1 MSPPTQPY
9 SRSSVVPDSAET
21 KIYSKSEDLSSLES
35 DDRDGKASTVISSD
49 DGLLDLYKP
58 PSHWEGAHRYDPNA
72 QWTEAEEKAVVRKT
86 DWRICLVAC
95 LVMVCLQLDRGNI
108 VNALSDNMLGD
119 LKLSTND
126 YNLGQTIFYCSFL
139 FMELPSQLISKAIGV
154 DRWVPIQIILWS
166 IVAASQAALK
176 GKTSFF
182 ITRSLIGALEGGV
195 IPDLVLYLSYFYK
208 GDELT
213 TRLSFFWVT
222 LSATI
227 IVGSLLAAGILQM
240 GGVHGLEGWRW
251 LFLIEALFTLT
262 AGIFA
267 LFYLPASPTETAGG
281 LRGKGWF
288 TEREEVII
296 VNRVIRD
303 DPTKSSMHNRE
314 AIGILSLWKSFM
326 DFDLW
331 PLYLLGLTTFIAP
344 ATAGAYFTLT
354 LRSLKFSTFHT
365 NLLQIPYLVLFIVQ
379 NVGLVW
385 LARKL
390 NSRLL
395 VASIGSFW
403 QLLFLIL
410 LVAIPDN
417 LSRWAK
423 YAITSLLLAFPYAH
437 PSESE
442 SRWPSRPYDCAHVL
456 ITAPLFS
463 PAVLV
468 SLNSR
473 NSGSVRT
480 RSVSASLYNMFVQ
493 AGSIVASNIYQSKDK
508 VRAKP
513 YYRHGNRVLLGIV
526 SANIVLFFLAKV
538 YYILRNQQRA
548 KKWEAL
554 TVEQR
559 RTYLETTKDEGNR
572 RLDFKFAH

>member
-1 MSPPTQPY
+1 MSPPAQPY
-9 SRSSVVPDSAET
+9 VNTLSALPGSTET
-21 KIYSKSEDLSSLES
+21 KAYSKSDDLSSLES
-35 DDRDGKASTVISSD
+35 DNRHGKASTVLSSD
-49 DGLLDLYKP
+49 EGLLDLYKP
-58 PSHWEGAHRYDPNA
+58 LSNWEGAHRYDPTA

-154 DRWVPIQIILWS
+154 DRWVPIQIIIWS

-222 LSATI
+222 LSSTT
-227 IVGSLLAAGILQM
+227 IVGSLLAAGILQLR
-240 GGVHGLEGWRW
+240 GAHGLEGWRW

-281 LRGKGWF
+281 LRGKKGWF
-288 TEREEVII
+288 TEREEIII

-314 AIGILSLWKSFM
+314 ASTSIFIPVHLLRPNGYAEPALVYLMRLVGILSLWKSFM

-365 NLLQIPYLVLFIVQ
+365 NLLQIPYLVLFICQ
-379 NVGLVW
+379 NLGLVW

-403 QLLFLIL
+403 QLLFLIV

-417 LSRWAK
+417 LDRWAK

-437 PSESE
+437 P
-442 SRWPSRPYDCAHVL
+442 
-456 ITAPLFS
+456 I
-463 PAVLV
+463 LV

-508 VRAKP
+508 P

-538 YYILRNQQRA
+538 YYVARNQQRA